1 MVLVPSFTKRTLVGG
16 DLPLHLPS
24 LFFGVLS
31 PSVILECLLFA
42 ESLLADV
49 ALILE
54 SEVGV
59 HFGLLSGCPL
69 YWMLILQVFV

>member
-16 DLPLHLPS
+16 DLPLHFPP

-42 ESLLADV
+42 ESLLTDI
-49 ALILE
+49 ALMLK
-54 SEVGV
+54 SKVGV
-59 HFGLLSGCPL
+59 HFGLLSG
-69 YWMLILQVFV
+69 